1 MSKLKQYFQ
10 PTVEIVRH
18 SPLTPL
24 LLASA
29 GPANPQNPLAAPGR
43 DTKAGIMYM

>member
-1 MSKLKQYFQ
+1 MSKLKQYYQ

-18 SPLTPL
+18 SSLTPL

-29 GPANPQNPLAAPGR
+29 GPENPLAAPGR